1 MDYAIRILLEKK
13 LDIEVEMEKGDSD
26 KRNSLKK
33 KYVDVCVALN
43 KLNLT
48 RVSEKP
54 EIQICYKDNKV
65 CKYACEGLC
74 KESY

>member
-33 KYVDVCVALN
+33 KYIDVTVALN

-48 RVSEKP
+48 RVSKTN
-54 EIQICYKDNKV
+54 CYRCDAKKIDNGWIYCDK
-65 CKYACEGLC
+65 CQND
-74 KESY
+74 